1 MVDSATYTVVVVVD
15 SPGTV
20 VGGSVVGIGM
30 VVGGGGNVEV
40 VVWPGIVV
48 GGSVVGTVVS
58 GIVVVVTRGI
68 VVVVV
73 VVVVVVELV
82 VVVVGRTRGTTLN
95 GKIPATVSRF
105 CP

>member
-1 MVDSATYTVVVVVD
+1 M
-15 SPGTV
+15 
-20 VGGSVVGIGM
+20 
-30 VVGGGGNVEV
+30 
-40 VVWPGIVV
+40 
-48 GGSVVGTVVS
+48 VGTVVF
-58 GIVVVVTRGI
+58 GMVVVVSRGI
-68 VVVVV
+68 VVV